1 MKSKLFRMDEK
12 TFLELNIKLAEKEIS
27 FQKLVE
33 KAIEDFLNDC
43 KEVEDE

>member
-1 MKSKLFRMDEK
+1 MKSKLFRMDEE
-12 TFLELNIKLAEKEIS
+12 TFYKLNIELAKKNTS

-33 KAIEDFLNDC
+33 KAIEEFLDSC

>member
-12 TFLELNIKLAEKEIS
+12 TFLELNIKLAKEGMS

-33 KAIEDFLNDC
+33 QAIQDFLDSC
-43 KEVEDE
+43 EEVKDV

>member
-1 MKSKLFRMDEK
+1 MKSKLFRMDDE
-12 TFLELNIKLAEKEIS
+12 TFMELNIELAKKGTS

-33 KAIEDFLNDC
+33 KAVEDFLASC